1 MKIFT
6 GKVSTRPRKY
16 SAEEQALALA
26 SKLKVENGNVVFAED
41 LKLPN
46 YGIEWPEA
54 CLFALIV
61 DDFKN
66 DNYFSAE
73 LVVGRFN
80 YFLISQVYID
90 LHELER
96 KSLIFNDNSG
106 GWYPA
111 WAHPKDIFKL
121 KQKNA
126 NVIKAIDYLLKQEK
140 TLCSENRLLNIL
152 DFIIDNCSGEFCTG
166 CKNLS
171 EDGYECINKGNFYD
185 CRNNLLEQIANGTL
199 SLKGKGG
206 AK

>member
-1 MKIFT
+1 MKKLT
-6 GKVSTRPRKY
+6 LGQVST
-16 SAEEQALALA
+16 LV
-26 SKLKVENGNVVFAED
+26 SKLEVENGNVVFAED
-41 LKLPN
+41 LKLPD
-46 YGIEWPEA
+46 YGIEWQEA
-54 CLFALIV
+54 CLFALVI

-66 DNYFSAE
+66 DNYFMPE

-80 YFLISQVYID
+80 YFSLSQVYVD

-96 KSLIFNDNSG
+96 KDLIFNDKSG

-111 WAHPKDIFKL
+111 WAHPKDIFEL

-152 DFIIDNCSGEFCTG
+152 DFIIDYCSGDFCTG

-171 EDGYECINKGNFYD
+171 EDGFECVKKGDLFD

-199 SLKGKGG
+199 KPNGKGG

>member
-1 MKIFT
+1 MKKLT
-6 GKVSTRPRKY
+6 LGQVST
-16 SAEEQALALA
+16 LV
-26 SKLKVENGNVVFAED
+26 SKLKVENGDVVFAKD
-41 LKLPN
+41 LKLPD
-46 YGIEWPEA
+46 YGIEWQEA

-66 DNYFSAE
+66 GNYFMPE
-73 LVVGRFN
+73 LVLGRFN
-80 YFLISQVYID
+80 YFSLSQIYVD
-90 LHELER
+90 LCELER
-96 KSLIFNDNSG
+96 KDLIFNAKSG

-111 WAHPKDIFKL
+111 WAQPKDIFEL

-152 DFIIDNCSGEFCTG
+152 DFIIDYCSGDFCTG

-171 EDGYECINKGNFYD
+171 EDGCECVKKSNFYD

-199 SLKGKGG
+199 SPNGKGG